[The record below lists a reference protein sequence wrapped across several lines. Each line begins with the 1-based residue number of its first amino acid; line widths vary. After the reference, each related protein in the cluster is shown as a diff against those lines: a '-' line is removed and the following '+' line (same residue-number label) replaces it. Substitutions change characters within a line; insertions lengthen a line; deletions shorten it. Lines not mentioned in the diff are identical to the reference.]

1 MWVTERNYPST
12 RTSSI
17 NGSKQSF
24 WRGFGRHGHGNKN
37 SDESHHQ
44 PKPLS
49 CAATLLL
56 NLRFHHH
63 TVTQC
68 RCFRNKAPSFSQTQ
82 KKITEG
88 TLRKTKNHQRKREKT
103 RCLACV
109 DGSNGRVLTL
119 MTKEF
124 DDMMFMF

>member
-1 MWVTERNYPST
+1 MYQNTIKLNNTSGFRIPQFSTKKIKKLKMWVTERNYPST

-82 KKITEG
+82 KKIAEE
-88 TLRKTKNHQRKREKT
+88 H
-103 RCLACV
+103 
-109 DGSNGRVLTL
+109 
-119 MTKEF
+119 
-124 DDMMFMF
+124 